1 MPIVTIE
8 PSRGWVP
15 LRLRELWEYR
25 ELAYFL
31 VWRDIKIRYKQT
43 VLGAAW
49 AIIQPILTMVVFAVF
64 FGRLAKMPSDG
75 VPYPIFAYAALVP
88 WTFFAHALTQASSSL
103 VGSANLIKK
112 VYFPRLVMPI
122 AAALSGILDFALA
135 FGVLLIMMAGYNV
148 GFTLRLLSVPL
159 FVLLAVTTALG
170 VALWLSALNVEYRDV
185 RHAVPF
191 LSQFWLFATP
201 VAYPSSLLAE
211 PWRTIYAH
219 QSHGGGRRGLPL
231 GSTEH
236 RLRARADARG
246 VKPGVCRAR
255 RRRSVQFPAARA
267 NLRRPGLT
275 ELLLC
280 LVPRPAPGG
289 NGVSDIAIRA
299 ENLSKQFRIGASQPR
314 YRTLR
319 EHISNVV
326 SLRRRRERAAADTIW
341 ALKDVSFEVATGE
354 AIGIIGPN
362 GAGKSTLLKILSRIT
377 EPTAGRAELHGRV
390 GSLLEV
396 GTGFHLELTGR
407 ENLYLNGAILG
418 MRKADID
425 RKADEIVAFAE
436 TGKLIDTPVKHYS
449 SGMYMRLA
457 FAVAAHL
464 EPEILIVD
472 EVLAVG
478 DLNFQNKCLGKMQDV
493 ARQGRTVLFVSHNM
507 GAITNLCTSA
517 LWLDA
522 GRIVAQGAVNET
534 VAAYIQSVG
543 RCVSERRVGLEA
555 QGLGRSIFHGSPGAR
570 R

>member
-1 MPIVTIE
+1 
-8 PSRGWVP
+8 
-15 LRLRELWEYR
+15 
-25 ELAYFL
+25 
-31 VWRDIKIRYKQT
+31 
-43 VLGAAW
+43 
-49 AIIQPILTMVVFAVF
+49 
-64 FGRLAKMPSDG
+64 
-75 VPYPIFAYAALVP
+75 
-88 WTFFAHALTQASSSL
+88 
-103 VGSANLIKK
+103 
-112 VYFPRLVMPI
+112 
-122 AAALSGILDFALA
+122 
-135 FGVLLIMMAGYNV
+135 
-148 GFTLRLLSVPL
+148 
-159 FVLLAVTTALG
+159 
-170 VALWLSALNVEYRDV
+170 
-185 RHAVPF
+185 
-191 LSQFWLFATP
+191 
-201 VAYPSSLLAE
+201 
-211 PWRTIYAH
+211 
-219 QSHGGGRRGLPL
+219 
-231 GSTEH
+231 
-236 RLRARADARG
+236 
-246 VKPGVCRAR
+246 
-255 RRRSVQFPAARA
+255 
-267 NLRRPGLT
+267 
-275 ELLLC
+275 
-280 LVPRPAPGG
+280 
-289 NGVSDIAIRA
+289 VSDIAIRA
-299 ENLSKQFRIGASQPR
+299 QNLSKQFRIGASQPR

-354 AIGIIGPN
+354 AIGIIGSN

-377 EPTAGRAELHGRV
+377 EPTAGRAELYGRV
-390 GSLLEV
+390 GSLLEI

-543 RCVSERRVGLEA
+543 RTSQNDASAWKHKGSGEVYFMEARVLDANGAPREAFGMGESIVVEFDIEFSRSFPCPYLAVEIKRVETGLPV
-555 QGLGRSIFHGSPGAR
+555 LHLLNHDSGSVFGDLPVGKHRFSVEIPNCLLYPGAYR
-570 R
+570 VTLHMAVLPGTVVDHVDDVVSFSMVHSSASKRTTPFYPIAGVYHSPSVWRKT

>member
-1 MPIVTIE
+1 M
-8 PSRGWVP
+8 
-15 LRLRELWEYR
+15 
-25 ELAYFL
+25 
-31 VWRDIKIRYKQT
+31 
-43 VLGAAW
+43 
-49 AIIQPILTMVVFAVF
+49 
-64 FGRLAKMPSDG
+64 
-75 VPYPIFAYAALVP
+75 
-88 WTFFAHALTQASSSL
+88 
-103 VGSANLIKK
+103 
-112 VYFPRLVMPI
+112 
-122 AAALSGILDFALA
+122 
-135 FGVLLIMMAGYNV
+135 
-148 GFTLRLLSVPL
+148 
-159 FVLLAVTTALG
+159 
-170 VALWLSALNVEYRDV
+170 
-185 RHAVPF
+185 
-191 LSQFWLFATP
+191 
-201 VAYPSSLLAE
+201 
-211 PWRTIYAH
+211 
-219 QSHGGGRRGLPL
+219 
-231 GSTEH
+231 
-236 RLRARADARG
+236 
-246 VKPGVCRAR
+246 
-255 RRRSVQFPAARA
+255 
-267 NLRRPGLT
+267 
-275 ELLLC
+275 
-280 LVPRPAPGG
+280 
-289 NGVSDIAIRA
+289 SDIAIRA

-436 TGKLIDTPVKHYS
+436 TGKFIDTPVKHYS

-522 GRIVAQGAVNET
+522 GRIVAQGRVNDI
-534 VAAYIQSVG
+534 VATYMQSVG
-543 RCVSERRVGLEA
+543 RASQNDASGWKHKGSGEASFMEARVLDATGAPRETFGMGESVVVEFDIEFSRSFSCPYLTVGIKRAETGLPVLSLLNHDS
-555 QGLGRSIFHGSPGAR
+555 GLVFGDLPVGKHRFSVEIPNCLLYPGAYR
-570 R
+570 VSFRMAVLPGTVVDHVDDVLSFSMVPSSASKRTNPFYPSSAVYHSSSVWRKT